1 MKTAKNLCFIFA
13 LISFSLPA
21 RADTGLYPEAAP
33 ADASF
38 LRFVGFERGEPIH
51 FAGKSFVTPKAEGAA
66 YVPVSAALLQ
76 GIQPGAFLTVVK
88 DSSGQLRTIPEA
100 AARDPG
106 KVHLFLINTTP
117 QDLTLRVAGSETA
130 VIQGVSAMQS
140 GTRAVNPVS
149 IGLSVVAEGVSD
161 PLQTFQ
167 VDLQRGQNLSFLA
180 TPSGVQLIEHRFG
193 PVVH

>member
-1 MKTAKNLCFIFA
+1 MKTAKTLCFILA
-13 LISFSLPA
+13 LTSLSLPA
-21 RADTGLYPEAAP
+21 RSDTGLYPEAAP

-38 LRFVGFERGEPIH
+38 LRFIGFERGEAIQ
-51 FAGKSFVTPKAEGAA
+51 FAGKSFDIPKTEGAP

-88 DSSGQLRTIPEA
+88 DSTGQLRTIQEGA
-100 AARDPG
+100 VRDPG

-117 QDLTLRVAGSETA
+117 QNLNLRVAGSETV
-130 VIQGVSAMQS
+130 VIQGISAMQS

-180 TPSGVQLIEHRFG
+180 TPTGVQLIEHRFG
-193 PVVH
+193 PVAQ